1 MIGRESEFTVKA
13 TTDGKNIKLSW
24 RLHNV
29 SKKATSSF
37 DRVEMTLKVSDVMV
51 MVMVC
56 IPAEATLSGLLFIP
70 QISLARIF
78 LKESSWHIRSE
89 LILNFSRHTDGTIVL
104 IKIYEILNVW
114 THGSCIF

>member
-13 TTDGKNIKLSW
+13 TTDGTDIKLSW

-29 SKKATSSF
+29 SKKATSPF

-51 MVMVC
+51 MVMEG
-56 IPAEATLSGLLFIP
+56 ITAEASLSGLLFIP

-78 LKESSWHIRSE
+78 FER
-89 LILNFSRHTDGTIVL
+89 ILLAYKIGTHFKL
-104 IKIYEILNVW
+104 
-114 THGSCIF
+114 F

>member
-13 TTDGKNIKLSW
+13 TTDGKDIKLSW

-29 SKKATSSF
+29 SKKATSPF

-51 MVMVC
+51 MVMVG
-56 IPAEATLSGLLFIP
+56 IPAEATFSGLLFIP

-89 LILNFSRHTDGTIVL
+89 LILNFSRHTDGTIVF